1 MDILRID
8 LSSQKCTREPLRGEN
23 IILGGRALTS
33 KLMASEIPPTCDPLG
48 DENKLII
55 ANGPLAAAGVSSGGR
70 LSIGG
75 KSPLTGGSKEAN
87 AGGSA
92 ADSLAKLGIRALVL
106 EGKAPKNSSYIIVL
120 NDDGCFF
127 HDASPYK
134 GLGNFAL
141 AEQLYQK
148 YGKDHALITIGP
160 AGEQG
165 LYAAGIAVSDMF
177 GRPSRLAA
185 RGGLGAVM
193 GVKGVKAIV
202 ITKKGSYRYP
212 NLKSEAF
219 IAARKKF
226 NDLVANSERVQVL
239 RKYGTASTIA
249 PVQKLGA
256 LPTNNFSVG
265 QFEYADKISGEAL
278 YDLIEERGGVG
289 RHAEPCMAGCLVQ
302 CSNVVPDVNGEELV
316 APLEYESLVLLGSNL
331 GLGNIDEIGR
341 LNWLCNDLGIDSIEI
356 GGALGVAAEGGQAK
370 FGCFEDFE
378 GILEQMYTGTL
389 LGRLVGMGSGIC
401 GKVLGVTRIPTVK
414 NQTMSAYDPRGVKG
428 TGITY
433 ATTPMGADHT
443 AGLTV
448 FFPVDHHDK
457 EGQVGLSKKS
467 QIQRAG
473 YDCMGMCAFLTS
485 ATGQTPELITDMV
498 NALHGTK
505 ITPKDWDEL
514 ALETI
519 QIEIEYNR
527 AAGLGKETDRIPEF
541 FKRETLAPFNLKW
554 DVNDEE
560 LDNIF
565 IQ

>member
-8 LSSQKCTREPLRGEN
+8 LSSKDSTREPMKQEN
-23 IILGGRALTS
+23 LLLGGRALTT
-33 KLMASEIPPTCDPLG
+33 KIMASEIPPTCDPLG

-75 KSPLTGGSKEAN
+75 KSPLTGGAKEAN
-87 AGGSA
+87 SGGSA
-92 ADSLAKLGIRALVL
+92 ADSMAKLGLRAIVL
-106 EGKAPKNSSYIIVL
+106 EGKAKEGENYILVI
-120 NDDGCFF
+120 NDEGCSF
-127 HDASPYK
+127 HDATPYK
-134 GLGNFAL
+134 GLGLFAL
-141 AEQLYQK
+141 AEKLYDE
-148 YGKDHALITIGP
+148 YGKDQSLIAIGP

-165 LYAAGIAVSDMF
+165 LYAAGISISDMF

-193 GVKGVKAIV
+193 GTKGVKAIV

-212 NLKSEAF
+212 NLRSEAF

-226 NDLVANSERVQVL
+226 NDIVANSERVQVL
-239 RKYGTASTIA
+239 KKYGTASTVA
-249 PVQKLGA
+249 PVQKMGA
-256 LPTNNFSVG
+256 LPTNNFSIG
-265 QFEYADKISGEAL
+265 QFDQADNISGEAL
-278 YDLIEERGGVG
+278 YDLIKARGGEG

-302 CSNVVPDVNGEELV
+302 CSNVVPDTNGKELV
-316 APLEYESLVLLGSNL
+316 APLEYESLILLGSNL
-331 GLGNIDEIGR
+331 GIGDIDAIGR

-356 GGALGVAAEGGQAK
+356 GGSLGVAAEGGQAR
-370 FGCFEDFE
+370 FGCLEDFE
-378 GILEQMYTGTL
+378 NILLQMYEGTL
-389 LGRLVGMGSGIC
+389 LGRLVGMGAGIC

-448 FFPVDHHDK
+448 FFPVDHSNK
-457 EGQVGLSKKS
+457 EGQIELSKKA
-467 QIQRAG
+467 QIQRSG
-473 YDCMGMCAFLTS
+473 YDCMGLCAFLTS

-498 NALHGTK
+498 NALYGFN
-505 ITPKDWDEL
+505 ITPADWDNM

-519 QIEIEYNR
+519 KEEIAYNR
-527 AAGLGKETDRIPEF
+527 AAGLGKETDRVPEF
-541 FKRETLAPFNLKW
+541 FKKEKLAPNNATW
-554 DVNDEE
+554 DVTDDE
-560 LDNIF
+560 LDSIF
-565 IQ
+565 L

>member
-1 MDILRID
+1 MDILRIN
-8 LSSQKCTREPLRGEN
+8 LNSQKSIREPLKGEDL
-23 IILGGRALTS
+23 ILGGRALTS
-33 KLMASEIPPTCDPLG
+33 KIMASEIPPMCDPLG

-55 ANGPLAAAGVSSGGR
+55 ANGPLAAAGVSSAGR

-92 ADSLAKLGIRALVL
+92 ADSLAKLGLRALVL
-106 EGKAPKNSSYIIVL
+106 EGKAKKGESYIIVL
-120 NDDGCFF
+120 NEEGCFF

-141 AEQLYQK
+141 AEKLYEK
-148 YGKDHALITIGP
+148 YGKDQSLILIGP

-193 GVKGVKAIV
+193 GTKGVKAIV

-226 NDLVANSERVQVL
+226 NDLVANSDRVQVL
-239 RKYGTASTIA
+239 KKYGTASTIA

-265 QFEYADKISGEAL
+265 QFEQADKISGEAL
-278 YDLIEERGGVG
+278 YDLIKERGGEG
-289 RHAEPCMAGCLVQ
+289 RHTEPCMAGCLVQ
-302 CSNVVPDVNGEELV
+302 CSNVVPDANGKELV

-331 GLGNIDEIGR
+331 GLGEIDEIGK

-356 GGALGVAAEGGQAK
+356 GGSLGVAAEGGQAK

-378 GILEQMYTGTL
+378 SILKQMYEGTL
-389 LGRLVGMGSGIC
+389 LGRLVGMGAGIC
-401 GKVLGVTRIPTVK
+401 GKVLGVIRIPTVK

-448 FFPVDHHDK
+448 FFPVDHHAK
-457 EGQVGLSKKS
+457 EGQIGISKKA

-473 YDCMGMCAFLTS
+473 YDCMGLCAFLTS

-498 NALHGTK
+498 NALYGTN
-505 ITPKDWDEL
+505 ITPEDWDDL
-514 ALETI
+514 ALQTI
-519 QIEIEYNR
+519 NTEISFNR

-541 FKRETLAPFNLKW
+541 FAKELLAPFNLKW
-554 DVNDEE
+554 DVSDDE
-560 LDNIF
+560 LDSIF